1 MTQYRRRPSP
11 VHAWRVDTSQHLPD
25 WVVEADLDGA
35 IDIIHGR
42 VHFWTPDGRGHA
54 APGEWLVRDETGA
67 YRAMAD
73 IVFRLVYEKI

>member
-11 VHAWRVDTSQHLPD
+11 VTAWRVDLSQHLPD

-35 IDIIHGR
+35 IDISHGCA
-42 VHFWTPDGRGHA
+42 HFASPDGHGHA

-73 IVFRLVYEKI
+73 AVFSLIYEKA